1 MRVASSRSVSLLAA
15 VALAAACLGA
25 VSGCG
30 SQQKAGDS
38 HEEPAH
44 RARKVAVAWGG
55 SAASAAWRA
64 GYHPMGE
71 VVQLPRGGL
80 RSNADTQA
88 YQAQSFVLRGTLP
101 ATWPKSGRV
110 AWAGGE
116 SLTRPLTGVDESYNT
131 LAGGRKGGKPYL
143 AVTGAKLGEMRV
155 DTSRGPAVV
164 PAWLFTLEGYD
175 SPLKQAAA
183 VPSKLPQPPIKRA
196 SNIPGYPIDR
206 LVKISADGRRVS
218 VVTLQGACDNSPNVH
233 AWETPDSV
241 VLSADVTGKK
251 RDGVCTKQGKLQQVT
266 VKLDRPI
273 RDRVL
278 LDAITGKPIAFKPL
292 HGPSP
297 SWS

>member
-15 VALAAACLGA
+15 VALAAAGLGA

-30 SQQKAGDS
+30 SQQKAGGS
-38 HEEPAH
+38 EEEPAQ
-44 RARKVAVAWGG
+44 RARKVAAAWDG

-80 RSNADTQA
+80 RSKADMQA

-101 ATWPKSGRV
+101 ATWPKVGRV
-110 AWAGGE
+110 EWAGGE

-143 AVTGAKLGEMRV
+143 AVKGAKLGEMRV

-175 SPLKQAAA
+175 SPLKQTAA

-196 SNIPGYPIDR
+196 RNVPGYPIDS
-206 LVKISADGRRVS
+206 LVQISADGRS
-218 VVTLQGACDNSPNVH
+218 VTVITLHGACDNSPTVH

-241 VLSADVTGKK
+241 VLSADVKGKK
-251 RDGVCTKQGKLQQVT
+251 HDGVCTKQGKLQQVT

-273 RDRVL
+273 RDRIL
-278 LDAITGKPIAFKPL
+278 LDAITGKPVAFKPL